1 MRIVAW
7 NCNRGFH
14 GKLGRLLDLKPDIAV
29 ISECARPEVLMEKSG
44 FRAFSAPPV
53 WTGRDKHRGLAIFF
67 FGGAKG
73 SIHNVI
79 ASDLPGILPVEVT
92 APRRFNLL
100 AVWAPTGLRKADPGP
115 VRRSLD
121 VYRDFL
127 TGEKAVLAG
136 DFNHNVRWDKPG
148 WASNFRETADIL
160 EGWGLVSAYHATTGE
175 EFGKESAYTYY
186 HAALNR
192 APYHIDYI
200 FAPCARTKGSFKL
213 GVGSR
218 EDWIDARLSDHVPL
232 VLDIADA

>member
-7 NCNRGFH
+7 NCRGGFH
-14 GKLGRLLDLKPDIAV
+14 GKLDRLLDLKPDIAV
-29 ISECARPEVLMEKSG
+29 ISECARPEVLREKSG
-44 FRAFSAPPV
+44 CTAFSVPPV
-53 WTGRDKHRGLAIFF
+53 WTGKHTHYGLAVFF
-67 FGGAKG
+67 FGDAAG

-100 AVWAPTGLRKADPGP
+100 AVCAPTGTPKADPGS

-127 TGEKAVLAG
+127 TGGEAVLAG

-160 EGWGLVSAYHATTGE
+160 EGRGLLSAYHAATGE

-186 HAALNR
+186 HAPQNQ

-200 FAPCARTKGSFKL
+200 FAPRAWKEEFRLC
-213 GVGSR
+213 VGSR
-218 EDWIDARLSDHVPL
+218 EDWIDSRLSDHVPI

>member
-7 NCNRGFH
+7 NCRGGFH
-14 GKLGRLLDLKPDIAV
+14 GKLDRLRDLNPDIAV
-29 ISECARPEVLMEKSG
+29 ISECARPEVLREKSG
-44 FRAFSAPPV
+44 FTAFSAPPV
-53 WTGRDKHRGLAIFF
+53 WTGKHTHYGLAVFF
-67 FGGAKG
+67 FGNATG

-100 AVWAPTGLRKADPGP
+100 AVCAPTGTPKADPGS

-127 TGEKAVLAG
+127 TGGEAVLAG

-160 EGWGLVSAYHATTGE
+160 EGRGLVSAYHAATGE

-186 HAALNR
+186 HAPQNQ

-200 FAPCARTKGSFKL
+200 FAPRAWTEGCFGL
-213 GVGSR
+213 DVGSR
-218 EDWIDARLSDHVPL
+218 EDWIDSRLSDHVPI